1 MKIRW
6 LSLAEQDL
14 NDALD
19 YYLNFKDSPMA
30 AADFADEIE
39 TSLASIREVPLAY
52 PNFDDDLRVKVI
64 PGFPYSILYLVEESE
79 IIIETIIQQER
90 EPGYWHKRL
99 KK

>member
-19 YYLNFKDSPMA
+19 YYLNFKDSPKA
-30 AADFADEIE
+30 ASDFYDEIE
-39 TSLASIREVPLAY
+39 TSLGSISEAPLAY
-52 PNFDDDLRVKVI
+52 PKFEGDLRVKVI
-64 PGFPYSILYLVEESE
+64 PGFPYSILYLAEESE

-90 EPGYWHKRL
+90 EPGYWGKRL